1 MVSCRPTLFTRRN
14 TMKHLLVAVLTIVS
28 LVATADEAKQ
38 VSTKQFSGGVETAV
52 SSQYLGKPG
61 VIFHKDPQLETQ
73 LTLKW
78 GNDKSAWYGGLWT
91 SSALDNRSGDFDDEI
106 DLWVG
111 YQRFFKQVTLDGR
124 LSYFAFEQFDE
135 PGTDQWVIDLK
146 ATLEQVPMV
155 KPHFQLR
162 YFGEVGSK
170 SPESG
175 FFAFAGLS
183 RSQPLGFSL
192 PWATNQQTL
201 DLGTE
206 TLWSFGA
213 LGRDAGY
220 VGTKLWVSTTIPTS
234 KRSYL
239 TPSITYQLSAGDQ
252 DGGPGDYVDGNQ
264 WVYRLA
270 WGFNF

>member
-1 MVSCRPTLFTRRN
+1 MRYFIGMWLIILSTSVS
-14 TMKHLLVAVLTIVS
+14 AEES
-28 LVATADEAKQ
+28 SDKQ
-38 VSTKQFSGGVETAV
+38 LGGGLETAIAN
-52 SSQYLGKPG
+52 QYLGKPG
-61 VIFHKDPQLETQ
+61 IVIHEDPQLETQ

-78 GNDKSAWYGGLWT
+78 SNDKSAWYGGLWT

-111 YQRFFKQVTLDGR
+111 YQRYFKQVTLDGR

-135 PGTDQWVIDLK
+135 PETDQWVIDLK
-146 ATLEQVPMV
+146 LTLEQVPVV

-183 RSQPLGFSL
+183 RSQSLGFSL
-192 PWATNQQTL
+192 PWTEDKQAL
-201 DLGTE
+201 DLGAE

-220 VGTKLWVSTTIPTS
+220 VGTKLWASTTIPTS
-234 KRSYL
+234 KHSYL
-239 TPSITYQLSAGDQ
+239 TPSILYQLSAGDQ
-252 DGGPGDYVDGNQ
+252 DGSASDYVDGNQ
-264 WVYRLA
+264 WVFRLA
-270 WGFNF
+270 WGLNF